1 MLIIIATGTI
11 NWSLFLWEEK
21 SMNVFI
27 EQAGMSLLVGA
38 LLLYYGIRMI
48 LTGDAGVM
56 RRNSAQPLKDE
67 KQYAKEGGK
76 LVIIMAIGS
85 FVMGILML
93 FNVYVAIA
101 EICLVL
107 LVVGCLWK
115 SMNGKYGA

>member
-1 MLIIIATGTI
+1 
-11 NWSLFLWEEK
+11 
-21 SMNVFI
+21 MNVFI

-56 RRNSAQPLKDE
+56 RRNSTQPLKDE